1 MSTLMTATT
10 APEPVVSVE
19 LVLQTRGVYK
29 SIHVTARQT
38 QVDING
44 QQQQQPTPSSR
55 WQAILQALRGVNL
68 AGLSS
73 VTGDV
78 SRSSVDAALSA
89 RVRITTATKTYESAT
104 YDHPNAP
111 AVLMPLVKAI
121 VATAP
126 ATARTEFRQE

>member
-38 QVDING
+38 QVNIND
-44 QQQQQPTPSSR
+44 QQQQQPTSPSQ
-55 WQAILQALRGVNL
+55 WQTILQSLRGVNL
-68 AGLSS
+68 TGLSS
-73 VTGDV
+73 LPADV

-89 RVRITTATKTYESAT
+89 RVRVTTATQTYESTT

-111 AVLMPLVKAI
+111 TVLMPLIRAI

-126 ATARTEFRQE
+126 ATARTEFSRE

>member
-1 MSTLMTATT
+1 MAATT

-38 QVDING
+38 QVNIND
-44 QQQQQPTPSSR
+44 QQQQQPTSPSR
-55 WQAILQALRGVNL
+55 WQAILQSLRGVNL
-68 AGLSS
+68 TGLSS
-73 VTGDV
+73 LPADV

-89 RVRITTATKTYESAT
+89 RVRVTTATQTYESTT

-111 AVLMPLVKAI
+111 TVLMPLIKAI

-126 ATARTEFRQE
+126 ATARTEFSRE